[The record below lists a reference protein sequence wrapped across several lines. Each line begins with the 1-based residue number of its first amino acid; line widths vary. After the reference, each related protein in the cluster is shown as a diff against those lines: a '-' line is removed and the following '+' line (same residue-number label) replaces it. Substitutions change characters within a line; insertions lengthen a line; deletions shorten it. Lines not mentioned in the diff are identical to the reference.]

1 MTHDAASVAEAESF
15 AARLESLAASIP
27 PARPLDAPLAA
38 SVPSRD
44 GTTAAHRAAVAFE
57 RLVGGEDAP
66 RTTWYSAGKRHLHQ
80 PQLEALAGLVAPMAE
95 SSGDPRDE
103 RVVLELGAGQALLG
117 RLVSR
122 ITSAPLVAVDR
133 RDTGDAPRTSHD
145 DDREDAGRDE
155 MAPPGEKD
163 DAPVPAP
170 SLAPALAPA
179 LAPESDATPDP
190 KMTRVVVDLTRCAY
204 DDLLADANLA
214 PRHLTNADA
223 PPSAVVVAKHLCAGA
238 ADAAVRLVVDGA
250 ARRPGRAAVASVA
263 LAPCC
268 HPQIRHEEYSGA
280 EWLERAWRDA
290 GNRIG
295 AGSPSSSLGPAGF
308 ARVLALIGVSKERA
322 GASTE
327 TLVRYHGKS
336 LGALTEI
343 RGGFARLRRLGR
355 VARRALEF
363 GRAEA
368 LRAGGFPD
376 ARVCRYVDAATS
388 PDNLVIV
395 AGTPADASGADSSG
409 ADSSGADPDATVD
422 GVPARGVVA
431 HVNAA
436 DAGARGSLSRRVAE
450 YLLESRG
457 RSLRAGEPPPMESV
471 AATSAWRPA
480 GEATAREK
488 KQRQKQK
495 QNQRAGD
502 ARRPAKRSKRRDDD
516 GHPGDDELELD
527 DGLAED
533 ETARTSDPAAAT
545 LGESTRVPAVMVG
558 GDPSRILAFLASRG
572 RAHVARSVGML
583 CPFDRHERARPGETA
598 DATLARIADRV
609 VRLARGGDDRGGD
622 GDGVGYK
629 NDRGGMRIGDVV
641 VRLAAF
647 PRSLEDALSRALDGR
662 VPLSPSTFTHSLCAT
677 RWIPDGDDDDPP
689 EGGYLWS
696 FLPVEDW
703 DPRDWRARAAAAG
716 SADAGTRA
724 TRAAETSMGE
734 IAERLRPSAF
744 APAPA
749 RALVVTDD
757 GPAMESAL
765 ARWCADVAGASR
777 VVVSRPRR
785 GEDGGWSAV
794 IVGETARD
802 DAPPPG
808 PADVCV
814 FRLGRE
820 LEDAVDA
827 LAAATR
833 RETREGQGPALRPGA
848 WIVGPGVKLGRRARR
863 RRAAEEAAKTLRGAG
878 FVAPRVLHMLADREL
893 ERTVAC
899 RLGDGDAGGDAGRAR
914 REAGRARREGGAR
927 ADSDS
932 DSDSSGE
939 RTRV

>member
-1 MTHDAASVAEAESF
+1 MRCGCVGVRLRSRTRARPSLPRRMTTHDAASVAEAESF

-27 PARPLDAPLAA
+27 PARPLEAPLVA
-38 SVPSRD
+38 SVPFRD

-80 PQLEALAGLVAPMAE
+80 PQLEALARLVAPMAE
-95 SSGDPRDE
+95 SSDDPRDE

-133 RDTGDAPRTSHD
+133 RDTGDAPRSSHD
-145 DDREDAGRDE
+145 DGHED
-155 MAPPGEKD
+155 EKD
-163 DAPVPAP
+163 DASAP
-170 SLAPALAPA
+170 DA
-179 LAPESDATPDP
+179 ESDPPTP

-204 DDLLADANLA
+204 DELLADANLA
-214 PRHLTNADA
+214 PHHLNDADA

-238 ADAAVRLVVDGA
+238 TDAAVRLVVDGA
-250 ARRPGRAAVASVA
+250 TRRPGRAAVASVA

-268 HPQIRHEEYSGA
+268 HPQIRRDEYSGA

-295 AGSPSSSLGPAGF
+295 AVSSALGPAGF
-308 ARVLALIGVSKERA
+308 ARVLALVGVTKERA
-322 GASTE
+322 GASAE
-327 TLVRYHGKS
+327 TLARYHGKS

-343 RGGFARLRRLGR
+343 CGGFPRLRRLGR
-355 VARRALEF
+355 IARRALEH

-395 AGTPADASGADSSG
+395 AGTPVVAGASSSG
-409 ADSSGADPDATVD
+409 ACSGARSGADPDATVD

-457 RSLRAGEPPPMESV
+457 RCLRAGDLPPMESV
-471 AATSAWRPA
+471 VAASAWRPA

-488 KQRQKQK
+488 KRRQRQKC
-495 QNQRAGD
+495 AGD
-502 ARRPAKRSKRRDDD
+502 ARRFARRSERRDGD
-516 GHPGDDELELD
+516 GHPGGDDLELD
-527 DGLAED
+527 DEPVD
-533 ETARTSDPAAAT
+533 EIAPTRDPVEES

-583 CPFDRHERARPGETA
+583 CPFDRHERARPGETDVA
-598 DATLARIADRV
+598 SLARVADRV
-609 VRLARGGDDRGGD
+609 VRLARGDDDGGRGCD
-622 GDGVGYK
+622 GDK
-629 NDRGGMRIGDVV
+629 NIGDVV

-647 PRSLEDALSRALDGR
+647 PRSLEDALARALDGR
-662 VPLSPSTFTHSLCAT
+662 VRLSPSTFTHSLCAT
-677 RWIPDGDDDDPP
+677 RWIPDGDDDDPT

-696 FLPVEDW
+696 FLPVADW
-703 DPRDWRARAAAAG
+703 DPRDWRARAAVGAG
-716 SADAGTRA
+716 TADVGESTRA
-724 TRAAETSMGE
+724 TRAVETSMGE
-734 IAERLRPSAF
+734 ITERLLPSPF
-744 APAPA
+744 ASAPD

-765 ARWCADVAGASR
+765 ARWCVDVAGASR

-785 GEDGGWSAV
+785 GEDGEWSA
-794 IVGETARD
+794 ETVAETTRD
-802 DAPPPG
+802 EGASPPG

-820 LEDAVDA
+820 LEDAVRA

-833 RETREGQGPALRPGA
+833 RETRDGPALKPGA

-863 RRAAEEAAKTLRGAG
+863 RRAAEEAASALRGAG
-878 FVAPRVLHMLADREL
+878 FICPRVLHMLADREL

-899 RLGDGDAGGDAGRAR
+899 RLGDWDAGGDP
-914 REAGRARREGGAR
+914 GRARREGGAR
-927 ADSDS
+927 ADVC
-932 DSDSSGE
+932 SSGG
-939 RTRV
+939 RTRE

>member
-1 MTHDAASVAEAESF
+1 MAPIFIFGSRTRARPSLPRRMTTHDAASVAEAESF

-38 SVPSRD
+38 SVP
-44 GTTAAHRAAVAFE
+44 TAAHRAAVAFE

-145 DDREDAGRDE
+145 DDREDAGRDD
-155 MAPPGEKD
+155 MAPPGEND

-170 SLAPALAPA
+170 ALAP
-179 LAPESDATPDP
+179 APESDASPDL
-190 KMTRVVVDLTRCAY
+190 KMTRVVVDLTRCTY
-204 DDLLADANLA
+204 DHLLADANLA
-214 PRHLTNADA
+214 PRHLTDADA

-238 ADAAVRLVVDGA
+238 TDAAVRLVVDGA

-295 AGSPSSSLGPAGF
+295 AGSPSSALGPAGF
-308 ARVLALIGVSKERA
+308 ARALALIGVSKERA

-327 TLVRYHGKS
+327 TLVRYHGKA

-395 AGTPADASGADSSG
+395 AGTPADSSG

-457 RSLRAGEPPPMESV
+457 RSLRAGERPPMESV

-488 KQRQKQK
+488 KRRREEKQK
-495 QNQRAGD
+495 QRAGD

-527 DGLAED
+527 DGLVDD
-533 ETARTSDPAAAT
+533 ETARTSDPVAAT

-583 CPFDRHERARPGETA
+583 CPFDRHERARPNETV

-609 VRLARGGDDRGGD
+609 VRLARGEDSRGRDGD
-622 GDGVGYK
+622 GDGDGDGDK
-629 NDRGGMRIGDVV
+629 NHRGGIRTGDVV

-716 SADAGTRA
+716 SADVGTRA
-724 TRAAETSMGE
+724 TRAVETSMGE

-785 GEDGGWSAV
+785 GEDGGWSAE
-794 IVGETARD
+794 IVRETTRD
-802 DAPPPG
+802 GAPPPG

-833 RETREGQGPALRPGA
+833 REMREGPALRPGA

-914 REAGRARREGGAR
+914 REGGAR
-927 ADSDS
+927 ADS